1 MNNESTNRGVRK
13 MVRQETSKEVAE
25 KTEKPKVDTEETE
38 RQRKFNAELI
48 SRKAPQPK
56 AK

>member
-1 MNNESTNRGVRK
+1 
-13 MVRQETSKEVAE
+13 MVT
-25 KTEKPKVDTEETE
+25 KPKVDEEEIE
-38 RQRKFNAELI
+38 RQRKFNEQLR